1 MCEIVSWQEMVSYGM
16 YLALPVTSATKF
28 SFIRSSVHYYDQG
41 RRQERVLSDV
51 NVPKN
56 CWQTFV
62 VLTKW

>member
-56 CWQTFV
+56 C
-62 VLTKW
+62 